1 MENIIIVAIVA
12 VCVIFGVRSS
22 LKHFKGEG
30 GCCGGGS
37 GTVKTRKKK
46 LDHVEVKKRVVIE
59 GMMCENCQ
67 YRVERSINAIPGVA
81 SKVNWKKKEAIVSME
96 HEVADDMI
104 RTAVEKEGYQVIE
117 ISLA

>member
-1 MENIIIVAIVA
+1 MDNAIIIVIVSVLVLA
-12 VCVIFGVRSS
+12 GIRSGI
-22 LKHFKGEG
+22 KHFKGEG

-46 LDHVEVKKRVVIE
+46 LDHVIAKKTFIVE

-81 SKVNWKKKEAIVSME
+81 SKVSWKKKEAVVSLE
-96 HEVADDMI
+96 QDVADDVI
-104 RTAVEKEGYQVIE
+104 KAAIEKEGYQVVE
-117 ISLA
+117 IR